1 MAKIE
6 IANPIVPIELN
17 FINKY
22 LPQANPTHVMVYI
35 YALGLCYSNKQS
47 DNASIAEALDILES
61 DVIKAWKYWVKT
73 GLVSL
78 GLDGTVTFLSTHCEE
93 QAEKEIK
100 EKRNEIQKQEVRLIQ
115 KEENLEKYFMRLIQG
130 GAA

>member
-22 LPQANPTHVMVYI
+22 LPQANPTHVMVYV

-61 DVIKAWKYWVKT
+61 DVIKAWKYWVKK

-78 GLDGTVTFLSTHCEE
+78 GLDGTVTFLSTHSEPID
-93 QAEKEIK
+93 EKEQRLYNINIT
-100 EKRNEIQKQEVRLIQ
+100 RMYIQR
-115 KEENLEKYFMRLIQG
+115 
-130 GAA
+130 